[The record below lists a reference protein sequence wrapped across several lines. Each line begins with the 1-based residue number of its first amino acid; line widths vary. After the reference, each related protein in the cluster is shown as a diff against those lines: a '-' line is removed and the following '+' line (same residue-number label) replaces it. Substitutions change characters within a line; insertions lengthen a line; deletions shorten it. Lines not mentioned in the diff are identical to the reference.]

1 MTRSDGF
8 WRAAIER
15 IGLPEATLRV
25 KGVNQADNF
34 SRPVTAPDHT
44 AAVGALMDWIE
55 ERGGRDALTAV
66 GHRVVHGGPKYS
78 EPQRI
83 TAEMVEELHRLS
95 PFDPEH
101 LPEEIL
107 LTEAFHRRFPD
118 LPQVACFD
126 TAFHHDLPRVARLLP
141 IPRRYEAQG
150 VRRYGFHGLS
160 YAFLMGELARLA
172 GTEAAQGR
180 VILAHLGNGASLAAV
195 RDGKPVDT
203 SMSFTP
209 TAGVPMSTRS
219 GDLDPGLVWYLAR
232 TEKMSAKQFNEM
244 VNFQSGLLGMSET
257 SSDMRDL
264 LDRETQDVRAAEAV
278 ALFCY
283 QVKKWIGAFAAA
295 LGGLDTLVFAGG
307 IGENAPT
314 VRARICDGLGFLGI
328 ELEEK
333 RNAANEGVIS
343 AAASRVAVRVIHT
356 DEELMI
362 ARSVCRV
369 LGLGMASEK
378 GIPHGRMPLADPFR
392 RGSPIGSL
400 AMKSIS
406 RIRYRRA
413 TTANKT
419 KLKERKDY
427 YHAKQS
433 QNTKGLQIGQP
444 RRGNREGQ
452 RILLR

>member
-1 MTRSDGF
+1 MKPVNPRILTINGGSSSIKFALFEAGDSLRQILEGG
-8 WRAAIER
+8 IER

-25 KGVNQADNF
+25 KGVEQADNF
-34 SRPVTAPDHT
+34 SRLVKAPDHT

-55 ERGGRDALTAV
+55 ERSGRDALTAV
-66 GHRVVHGGPKYS
+66 GHRVVHGGPKYYK
-78 EPQRI
+78 PQRI
-83 TAEMVEELHRLS
+83 TAEMVEELRRLS
-95 PFDPEH
+95 PFDPDH
-101 LPEEIL
+101 MPEEIL
-107 LTEAFHRRFPD
+107 LTSAFHRRFPD

-126 TAFHHDLPRVARLLP
+126 TAFHHDLPRVAQLLP

-160 YAFLMGELARLA
+160 YAFLMEELARL
-172 GTEAAQGR
+172 GDPAATTGR
-180 VILAHLGNGASLAAV
+180 VILGHLGNGASLVAV
-195 RDGKPVDT
+195 RDGKPLDT

-209 TAGVPMSTRS
+209 AAGVPMSTRS

-244 VNFQSGLLGMSET
+244 VNFQSGLLGVSET

-307 IGENAPT
+307 IGENAPA

-328 ELEEK
+328 GIDEK

-343 AAASRVAVRVIHT
+343 AAASRVAVRVIRT
-356 DEELMI
+356 DEERMI
-362 ARSVCRV
+362 AKTVCRV
-369 LGLGMASEK
+369 LGLG
-378 GIPHGRMPLADPFR
+378 
-392 RGSPIGSL
+392 
-400 AMKSIS
+400 
-406 RIRYRRA
+406 
-413 TTANKT
+413 
-419 KLKERKDY
+419 
-427 YHAKQS
+427 
-433 QNTKGLQIGQP
+433 
-444 RRGNREGQ
+444 
-452 RILLR
+452 

>member
-1 MTRSDGF
+1 MKPANPRILTINGGSSSIKFALFDAGDSLQRILEGGID
-8 WRAAIER
+8 R

-25 KGVNQADNF
+25 KGLNPSDSF
-34 SRPVTAPDHT
+34 SRPVTAPDHM
-44 AAVGALMDWIE
+44 AAVDALMDWIE
-55 ERGGRDALTAV
+55 ERSGSDALTAV
-66 GHRVVHGGPKYS
+66 GHRVVHGGPKYYK
-78 EPQRI
+78 PQRV

-95 PFDPEH
+95 AFDPDH

-126 TAFHHDLPRVARLLP
+126 TTFHHDLPRVARLLP

-160 YAFLMGELARLA
+160 CEFLMGELAHLA

-180 VILAHLGNGASLAAV
+180 VILAHLGNGASLTAV
-195 RDGKPVDT
+195 RDGKSVDT

-232 TEKMSAKQFNEM
+232 AEKMSAKQFNEM
-244 VNFQSGLLGMSET
+244 VNSQSGLLGISET

-264 LDRETQDVRAAEAV
+264 LEHETQDVRAAEAV

-314 VRARICDGLGFLGI
+314 VRARICNGMGFLGI

-333 RNAANEGVIS
+333 RNVGNEGVIS
-343 AAASRVAVRVIHT
+343 GVASRVPVRVVHT
-356 DEELMI
+356 DEEQMI
-362 ARSVCRV
+362 AKTVCHV
-369 LGLGMASEK
+369 LGFGVAGEEKNPDQASK
-378 GIPHGRMPLADPFR
+378 
-392 RGSPIGSL
+392 
-400 AMKSIS
+400 
-406 RIRYRRA
+406 
-413 TTANKT
+413 
-419 KLKERKDY
+419 
-427 YHAKQS
+427 
-433 QNTKGLQIGQP
+433 
-444 RRGNREGQ
+444 
-452 RILLR
+452 

>member
-1 MTRSDGF
+1 MKPATPRILTINGGSSSIKFALFEAGESL
-8 WRAAIER
+8 RRILEGAIER

-25 KGVNQADNF
+25 EGVNRADNF
-34 SRPVTAPDHT
+34 SRLVTTPDHT

-55 ERGGRDALTAV
+55 KRGGRDALTAV

-78 EPQRI
+78 KPQRI
-83 TAEMVEELHRLS
+83 TGEMVEELRRLS

-160 YAFLMGELARLA
+160 YAFLMGEVARLA
-172 GTEAAQGR
+172 GAEAAQGR

-195 RDGKPVDT
+195 RNGKSVDT
-203 SMSFTP
+203 SMGFTP
-209 TAGVPMSTRS
+209 ASGVPMSTRS

-232 TEKMSAKQFNEM
+232 TEGLDAKRFHEM
-244 VNFQSGLLGMSET
+244 ANFRSGLLGISET

-264 LDRETQDVRAAEAV
+264 LERETQDVRAAEAV

-283 QVKKWIGAFAAA
+283 QVKKCIGAFAAA

-307 IGENAPT
+307 VGENAPT
-314 VRARICDGLGFLGI
+314 IRARICDGLGFLGI
-328 ELEEK
+328 DVEEK

-343 AAASRVAVRVIHT
+343 AAAGRIAVRVIRT
-356 DEELMI
+356 DEERMI
-362 ARSVCRV
+362 AGEVCRV
-369 LGLGMASEK
+369 LGLG
-378 GIPHGRMPLADPFR
+378 
-392 RGSPIGSL
+392 
-400 AMKSIS
+400 
-406 RIRYRRA
+406 
-413 TTANKT
+413 
-419 KLKERKDY
+419 
-427 YHAKQS
+427 
-433 QNTKGLQIGQP
+433 
-444 RRGNREGQ
+444 
-452 RILLR
+452 